1 MKLIPKHQN
10 GKPIKKQN
18 WFTRATLSAAMADN
32 PAIMTSAGWNID
44 SHTGDVTQDKSA
56 FEKGAPEE
64 KLRNSLAEISMFSP
78 TYPLNAAFEM
88 TPFAWKGG
96 LYLAGKAGSK
106 AAKSK
111 YFATALNDAVKETSL
126 NNKI

>member
-1 MKLIPKHQN
+1 MSTLASKQK
-10 GKPIKKQN
+10 KKQN
-18 WFTRATLSAAMADN
+18 WFTKATLNAAIAEN
-32 PAIMTSAGWNID
+32 PAVATSAGWKIN
-44 SHTGDVTQDKSA
+44 SHTGNVTQDKSA
-56 FEKGAPEE
+56 FEEGAPEE

-78 TYPLNAAFEM
+78 THPLNAAFEM
-88 TPFAWKGG
+88 APFAWRGG

-126 NNKI
+126 NPVSSSSL